1 MKGMVVVAVDEIPVG
16 LGVEMGVLVMVLMAV
31 MMAVLETM
39 MKMDLLVV
47 VVMVT
52 RW

>member
-1 MKGMVVVAVDEIPVG
+1 MVVVAVDEMPVG

>member
-1 MKGMVVVAVDEIPVG
+1 MVVVAVDEIPVG